1 MKSRSSLATR
11 SAVSVAAA
19 VGALALAACSNGA
32 TGTAG
37 DAAAPTPSA
46 STTTSS
52 AAAPFGPGCAGLP
65 ASGPG
70 SVAAIATEPVATA
83 ASQNPQ
89 LSTLVSAV
97 TKAGLA
103 DTLNSAE
110 GITVFAP
117 TNDAFAKIPEATL
130 ASVLADKRA
139 LTDLLTHHVV
149 TERRTSADLGS
160 GRFTTLQ
167 GGTITTAGSGD
178 TYTANDARIVCGD
191 LQTRNATV
199 HVIDT
204 VLMPAK

>member
-1 MKSRSSLATR
+1 MKTRSSLATR
-11 SAVSVAAA
+11 YAVIATAA
-19 VGALALAACSNGA
+19 VGALALAACSNDA
-32 TGTAG
+32 TGTA
-37 DAAAPTPSA
+37 DDVAAATPSA
-46 STTTSS
+46 TTTTTTV
-52 AAAPFGPGCAGLP
+52 AAPFGPGCAGLP

-89 LSTLVSAV
+89 LSTLVTAV

-103 DTLNSAE
+103 DTLNSTE

-117 TNDAFAKIPEATL
+117 TNDAFAKIPPATL
-130 ASVLADKRA
+130 AAVLADKKA
-139 LTDLLTHHVV
+139 LTDILTYHVV
-149 TERRTSADLGS
+149 SERRTSADLGS
-160 GRFTTLQ
+160 GQFTTLQ

-178 TYTANDARIVCGD
+178 TFTANDARIVCGD

-204 VLMPAK
+204 VLMPEK